1 MPSFKIVT
9 LYFFFGTM
17 LWNQTNFREIIFS
30 YFEQKYLKI
39 HDTFELAYAYL
50 NRSSWNEEIDSFI
63 EKSEKCLIKVSFK
76 VHQFHFSVFPRGK
89 K

>member
-1 MPSFKIVT
+1 MLSFKIVT
-9 LYFFFGTM
+9 LYFFFEIM
-17 LWNQTNFREIIFS
+17 LWNQTNLREISS

-39 HDTFELAYAYL
+39 HDTFELAYVYL
-50 NRSSWNEEIDSFI
+50 NRSSWSEKIDSFI